1 MKKWIS
7 LILAVLM
14 ALTLTACDGGKAP
27 VGSARQ
33 EDGQN
38 PVMNY
43 VGTYGSGRATVLVE
57 ASEAD
62 SAKITVSWSSSAAE
76 RSEWVMSGRFDPE
89 TLTMVYQDCVKTDV
103 VLNEDGSV
111 ASNIVVYEN
120 GTGRIVF
127 SQTGASLT
135 WEDEMEHV
143 ADGMVFAGGA
153 AVSSGAD
160 YSGVT
165 AMPADEVEQF
175 VALVK
180 DAYLNEDWDWL
191 AEHVR
196 YPITVDGEELAD
208 AQTLI
213 AFLSERHVHPSDQA
227 AMEEET
233 CSGLFANGQGICLGS
248 GQIWLLDPS
257 YASDAETA
265 LEIIAISGVIK
276 DS

>member
-1 MKKWIS
+1 MKKYVS
-7 LILAVLM
+7 VLLAVLM
-14 ALTLTACDGGKAP
+14 LLTLAACAGEKTPA
-27 VGSARQ
+27 GSA
-33 EDGQN
+33 E
-38 PVMNY
+38 PE
-43 VGTYGSGRATVLVE
+43 GSLD
-57 ASEAD
+57 D
-62 SAKITVSWSSSAAE
+62 SAASS
-76 RSEWVMSGRFDPE
+76 D
-89 TLTMVYQDCVKTDV
+89 
-103 VLNEDGSV
+103 
-111 ASNIVVYEN
+111 
-120 GTGRIVF
+120 
-127 SQTGASLT
+127 
-135 WEDEMEHV
+135 
-143 ADGMVFAGGA
+143 
-153 AVSSGAD
+153 AD

-175 VALVK
+175 AALVK

-208 AQTLI
+208 AQALT

-257 YASDAETA
+257 YASDAEPK
-265 LEIIAISGVIK
+265 LEIIAISGVTK